1 MYECVNI
8 NLPSNNNNQK
18 NDKKTI
24 QEEKNIVLF
33 WVINYKNEK

>member
-18 NDKKTI
+18 NDKKNI